1 MTSLAIDARNLARRY
16 GRRWALADITFQL
29 ETGRVLMVAGRNG
42 AGKSTL
48 LRTLATAIRPHQGS
62 ASVHGFDLERERF
75 DVRRLTALLGHQ
87 SFLYESLTA
96 FENLAVAA
104 DALGGSRSLIPAL
117 LDRVGLGSRSNDAIA
132 TFSAG
137 MRKRLSFARVLL
149 QNASVVLLDEPYG
162 QLDPQGF
169 ALVDE
174 VVRQLRVQGATVLMA
189 SHQIERG
196 AALADEAM
204 VLEFGRV
211 AWRGPAEEVLN
222 RMAREAEESS

>member
-204 VLEFGRV
+204 VLESGRV

-222 RMAREAEESS
+222 RMAREAEESP